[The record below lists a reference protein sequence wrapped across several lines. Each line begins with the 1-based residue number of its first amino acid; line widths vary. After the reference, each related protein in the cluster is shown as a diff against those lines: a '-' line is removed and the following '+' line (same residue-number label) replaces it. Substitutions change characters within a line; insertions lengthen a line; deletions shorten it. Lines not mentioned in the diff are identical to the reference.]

1 MQQKKKQKRFSK
13 IKKKKTAGG
22 ELDETLARGT
32 HLLVC
37 RPPSGV
43 SVPNVRQTRREPQ
56 PKM

>member
-1 MQQKKKQKRFSK
+1 MQHKKTKNDLVKLKKKQL
-13 IKKKKTAGG
+13 GG